1 MTTGNNERFLRSWN
15 EIEYSKIGFH
25 MHNSEEALAS
35 KKKWFPYNKGGG
47 FRKWYGLNEFVV
59 LWENNGELIKKA
71 TDHGRKIASVR
82 SERLY
87 FKKSITWATLTTG
100 IISCRYS
107 EEGHLFDDK
116 GSSAFLPEKYY
127 YAVLGLINSSVGN
140 YILHILNPTM
150 SFQSGNIGAIPVVDN
165 AVVSMEI
172 KKKVINCINICKE
185 DWDAYENSWDF
196 IYHPLV
202 NSRTEIDVFNSR
214 NMLLSAI
221 YQTWEQECE
230 SRFSQLK
237 SNEEELNR
245 IFIEIYGLQDEL
257 TPEVEDKDITVR
269 KADLQRDI
277 RSLISYAVGC
287 MFGRYS
293 LEIPGLVYAGGEWPP
308 LDKAVEAR
316 KNHPEADPDV
326 CSWTDAYGPFIPDL
340 DNCIPILDSDY
351 LPDDIVGRFIDFIQI
366 VYGEE
371 ALEENLDFIAG
382 ALGGKGTTSR
392 EVIRNYFL
400 KDFYKDHLKIYQKR
414 PIYWLFD
421 SGKQDGFKAL
431 IYMHRYNEDT
441 IGRVRADYLHKVQE
455 RYENEVRAI
464 DAMQEHIL
472 DPRQRAAG
480 EKRKEKLFRQ
490 IKETKEYD
498 ERIGHL
504 ALERIAID
512 LDDGVK
518 VNYGKVQTDRNGD
531 TYQILAPIK

>member
-1 MTTGNNERFLRSWN
+1 
-15 EIEYSKIGFH
+15 
-25 MHNSEEALAS
+25 
-35 KKKWFPYNKGGG
+35 
-47 FRKWYGLNEFVV
+47 
-59 LWENNGELIKKA
+59 
-71 TDHGRKIASVR
+71 
-82 SERLY
+82 
-87 FKKSITWATLTTG
+87 
-100 IISCRYS
+100 
-107 EEGHLFDDK
+107 
-116 GSSAFLPEKYY
+116 
-127 YAVLGLINSSVGN
+127 
-140 YILHILNPTM
+140 
-150 SFQSGNIGAIPVVDN
+150 
-165 AVVSMEI
+165 
-172 KKKVINCINICKE
+172 
-185 DWDAYENSWDF
+185 
-196 IYHPLV
+196 
-202 NSRTEIDVFNSR
+202 
-214 NMLLSAI
+214 
-221 YQTWEQECE
+221 
-230 SRFSQLK
+230 
-237 SNEEELNR
+237 
-245 IFIEIYGLQDEL
+245 
-257 TPEVEDKDITVR
+257 
-269 KADLQRDI
+269 
-277 RSLISYAVGC
+277 

-293 LEIPGLVYAGGEWPP
+293 LEIPGLVYAGGEWPL
-308 LDKAVEAR
+308 LDKALEAR

-431 IYMHRYNEDT
+431 IYIHRYNEDT